1 MNIIKK
7 ICFIACL
14 LCLGAGVFVSILA
27 VWGAVGGDAVWKMLT
42 TIGILFGGTCGLE
55 GICAYFGYGQPPK
68 S

>member
-27 VWGAVGGDAVWKMLT
+27 VWGAVGGDAVWKMLAT
-42 TIGILFGGTCGLE
+42 FGIIFAGFSGLDAV
-55 GICAYFGYGQPPK
+55 CRFYGLKP